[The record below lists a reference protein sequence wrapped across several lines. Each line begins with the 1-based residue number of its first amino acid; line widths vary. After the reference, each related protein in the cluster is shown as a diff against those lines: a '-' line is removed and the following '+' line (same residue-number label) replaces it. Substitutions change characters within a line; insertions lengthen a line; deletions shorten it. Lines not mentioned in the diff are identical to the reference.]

1 MSYIP
6 DSIIAALGLL
16 LVMLLFLVWRT
27 FGPKGRA
34 NAGEP
39 IRPKAPP
46 SILFVL
52 HCPAQWRD
60 DQVSAFA
67 VNLGLPKGSYVRQTQ
82 FDHKQGMTYDLILE
96 LAPPFSRACIDTVL
110 TQLIS
115 QTRSLKV
122 SP

>member
-6 DSIIAALGLL
+6 DSLIAALGLL

-34 NAGEP
+34 NAAEP
-39 IRPKAPP
+39 SLPKVPP
-46 SILFVL
+46 RILFVL
-52 HCPAQWRD
+52 HCPTQWRD
-60 DQVSAFA
+60 DQVFAFA

-82 FDHKQGMTYDLILE
+82 FDYKQGMKYDLIIE
-96 LAPPFSRACIDTVL
+96 LAPPFLSASIDTVL

-122 SP
+122 